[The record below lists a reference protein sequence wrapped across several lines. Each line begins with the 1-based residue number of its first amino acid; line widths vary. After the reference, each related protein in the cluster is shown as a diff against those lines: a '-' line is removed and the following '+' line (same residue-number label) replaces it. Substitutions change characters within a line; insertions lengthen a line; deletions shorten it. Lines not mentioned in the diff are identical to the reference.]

1 MALCLLVLLA
11 ACGGPVAEAP
21 PTAVALPSAT
31 SSPAP
36 VATPP
41 AAPTLTVAPTLT
53 PTFAPPAQPAASPQ
67 PASALQYL
75 LPPDFNAG
83 YAVDPQSVVVDAAQ
97 FSLRMTPLGLE
108 PGPETTI
115 RLTGGVPAEEVW
127 RENQPGG
134 FGSVIEAVP
143 VRGGPGTLASSG
155 FGATVAWRAA
165 EVPYFANLTGTRPAP
180 MLAWVE
186 DLVAYDQGTW
196 TALVRAAAP
205 GELPALRYFLP
216 ADFPEAY
223 PDQRWEAGT
232 PIERG
237 YTLRLYPDGP
247 AEDPSGSATI
257 TLLAGAP
264 AAPLVAQAF
273 AEPGAL
279 IAEPLT
285 IRDQPGRLA
294 VLPGSLLLAWV
305 EDATPYALVFEG
317 IGEDVPAWQA
327 LAAGFVEV
335 EQAEWSARVGEAR

>member
-1 MALCLLVLLA
+1 MALCLLMLLA
-11 ACGGPVAEAP
+11 ACGGPVAEVT
-21 PTAVALPSAT
+21 PTATP
-31 SSPAP
+31 SPAP
-36 VATPP
+36 VATPTV
-41 AAPTLTVAPTLT
+41 APTLTVAPTPS
-53 PTFAPPAQPAASPQ
+53 PTVAPPAQPTASPP

-83 YAVDPQSVVVDAAQ
+83 YTVDPQSVVVDAAQ
-97 FSLRMTPLGLE
+97 FSLRLTPLGLE

-155 FGATVAWRAA
+155 FGATVAWLAA
-165 EVPYFANLTGTRPAP
+165 DVPYFANLTGTRPDP

-205 GELPALRYFLP
+205 GVLPGLRYFLP

-223 PDQRWEAGT
+223 PDRRWEAGT

-237 YTLRLYPDGP
+237 YALRLYPDGLA
-247 AEDPSGSATI
+247 AEPTDSASI

-264 AAPLVAQAF
+264 AAPLAAQAF
-273 AEPGAL
+273 AAPSAM
-279 IAEPLT
+279 IVEPLT
-285 IRDQPGRLA
+285 IRDQPARLA

-305 EDATPYALVFEG
+305 EDATPYALVFDG

-327 LAAGFVEV
+327 LAEGFVEL
-335 EQAEWSARVGEAR
+335 EQAEWSARIEAAR